1 MRHMPLHRAFA
12 IAATFFALAF
22 SCGPALAGDTVPDAM
37 QDAELNP
44 LYDTPLDTLTAT
56 TGRPLF
62 SPGRRPPVKA
72 PSRVVRKPD
81 KTTPPR
87 KTIKRAKPKNPFKL
101 VGIIAGRESRV
112 ALLQHEQSTR
122 YLNGRK
128 GDRLRGWKIVS
139 VGQSDVLIEN
149 DGVRVQ
155 LVVFK

>member
-1 MRHMPLHRAFA
+1 MRRMLLPRAFV
-12 IAATFFALAF
+12 IAATFFALACP
-22 SCGPALAGDTVPDAM
+22 CGPALAGDTVLDAM

-44 LYDTPLDTLTAT
+44 LYDAPLDTLTAT
-56 TGRPLF
+56 TERPLF

-72 PSRVVRKPD
+72 PPRIVKKPD
-81 KTTPPR
+81 QTRPLR
-87 KTIKRAKPKNPFKL
+87 KTVKRAKPKNPFKL

-112 ALLQHEQSTR
+112 ALLQHEKSTR

-128 GDRLRGWKIVS
+128 GDRFRGWKIVS